1 MSTIQTQ
8 DLCKITIC
16 IPDVWSDFYY
26 VLCCAKCA
34 IIHQSCSVLTN
45 FKQFFFPCQ
54 TYQQNTVKLV
64 SHTLSPTSI
73 SSATCSFRGPLIVA
87 FVALLS
93 PARYLLYGL
102 AWLKKKKKKKKK
114 KPRVPKAFSL
124 GWPECKHNHLK
135 KTKKKIEKDL
145 WFSCLFFHNNNL
157 TDQMWSYSG
166 LTSSPSP
173 TLGIFY

>member
-87 FVALLS
+87 FVGLWRNPLLS
-93 PARYLLYGL
+93 PASDLLYGL
-102 AWLKKKKKKKKK
+102 AWFIKKKKKKK

-135 KTKKKIEKDL
+135 KTKKNRKRSL
-145 WFSCLFFHNNNL
+145 VFLFVFP
-157 TDQMWSYSG
+157 QQ
-166 LTSSPSP
+166 
-173 TLGIFY
+173 